1 MEGWRSVR
9 VWIPLRS
16 RCLGCRKAYGPG
28 ARFCGC
34 CGERLMVA
42 EELFVMGV
50 RDEGRSGRSAAEAGA
65 GADKKLL
72 DS

>member
-1 MEGWRSVR
+1 
-9 VWIPLRS
+9 
-16 RCLGCRKAYGPG
+16 
-28 ARFCGC
+28 
-34 CGERLMVA
+34 MVA